1 MDDEAVGMFGYQ
13 SRAGLLSLGTS
24 TGSLASSTSNSRLSI
39 TLGDFHII
47 LVISRLYLA
56 SQNCTLLYCCCPQV
70 GCRLVRGAVCVMN
83 H

>member
-39 TLGDFHII
+39 TLGNF
-47 LVISRLYLA
+47 ISFL
-56 SQNCTLLYCCCPQV
+56 
-70 GCRLVRGAVCVMN
+70 
-83 H
+83 